1 MAALAL
7 MQVNRNTSRNE
18 PVVAAQ
24 SRFARR
30 QSLSTGA
37 VGSNVGSGGHCA
49 PNLRSAS
56 FAIASDATGQR
67 QQPRCGRRIRG
78 EKPMMK
84 SGFDRRTVL
93 AATTAL
99 TATSLMPRAASAQ
112 ANAPGQ
118 RPAASLPAR
127 GEFVVR
133 GAHVLSMDDGVGDLP
148 SGDVHVRDGAIVAVG
163 PSVNAPGAQTI
174 DGKGMICMP
183 GFVDTH
189 WHHWTSMLRPLMR
202 QDDPKFTYF
211 PVTAKAG
218 VHYTAQDSYRSV
230 KFGVAQA
237 LAAGVT
243 TTQNWAHNVRSP
255 AHADAEMAAMRDAGI
270 RGRFAYGNPLG
281 APNEQPMDLADLARA
296 KRDWVGKDGMLTL
309 GICSRNVDGSL
320 GGTRGAI
327 GLDMAR
333 KEWGAAR
340 DLGLP
345 ITLHTSGVGAVKIL
359 TDAGLL
365 GPDLQ
370 LVHPLGSSAQDRA
383 ALAKHGVSYSTSPT
397 GEARRPGDLQF
408 PEMMEAGVKLSLSID
423 HTTTYNCDCF
433 VCMRM
438 LYTLNIHR
446 LGPKNKLTAKRL
458 VQLATIDGARDL
470 GFGDKTGSL
479 TPGKRADLILIRT
492 TDVNLAMIGDPYEAL
507 VTMGQPDNIDTVVVD
522 GRVLRRNNKFTALD
536 YDQVVREAAEAVAAL
551 KVRANWPS

>member
-1 MAALAL
+1 MLKD
-7 MQVNRNTSRNE
+7 S
-18 PVVAAQ
+18 
-24 SRFARR
+24 
-30 QSLSTGA
+30 
-37 VGSNVGSGGHCA
+37 
-49 PNLRSAS
+49 
-56 FAIASDATGQR
+56 
-67 QQPRCGRRIRG
+67 
-78 EKPMMK
+78 
-84 SGFDRRTVL
+84 FDRRAVL
-93 AATTAL
+93 TGTTAL
-99 TATSLMPRAASAQ
+99 GAASLLPGRAFAQ
-112 ANAPGQ
+112 AAAPAA

-133 GAHVLSMDDGVGDLP
+133 GAHVLSMDDSVGDLP
-148 SGDVHVRDGAIVAVG
+148 SGDVHVRDGAIVAVAA
-163 PSVNAPGAQTI
+163 SISAPGAQVL

-189 WHHWTSMLRPLMR
+189 WHHWTSCLRPLMR
-202 QDDPKFTYF
+202 QDNPKLTYF
-211 PVTAKAG
+211 PVTFKTG
-218 VHYTAQDSYRSV
+218 LHYTPEDSYRSV
-230 KFGVAQA
+230 RLGTAQA
-237 LAAGVT
+237 LAAGIT

-270 RGRFAYGNPLG
+270 RGRFAYGCALG
-281 APNEQPMDLADLARA
+281 LPNDKSMDIVDLARA

-327 GLDMAR
+327 GTDMAK

-345 ITLHTSGVGAVKIL
+345 ITLHTSGTGAVKIL
-359 TDAGLL
+359 NEAGLL

-370 LVHPLGSSAQDRA
+370 LVHPLGSSAEDRA

-397 GEARRPGDLQF
+397 GEARRAGEIQF
-408 PEMMEAGVKLSLSID
+408 PEMLEAGVKMSLSID
-423 HTTTYNCDCF
+423 HSTTYNCDCF

-446 LGPKNKLTAKRL
+446 FGPKNKLTTKRL

-492 TDVNLAMIGDPYEAL
+492 TDINLVGLGDPYEAL
-507 VTMGQPDNIDTVVVD
+507 VTMAQPDNIDTVVVD
-522 GRVLRRNNKFTALD
+522 GRILRRKNQFTALD
-536 YDQVVREAAEAVAAL
+536 FEKVSRDAADTAAGL
-551 KVRANWPS
+551 KAKANWN